1 MKSKVNYTMLFKSL
15 IYVPKIFLIFF
26 LISCNADNK
35 KNGLATIVI
44 TGNVHSQLDP
54 VAEKITLQAVCLVN
68 QLT

>member
-1 MKSKVNYTMLFKSL
+1 VKSKVNYTMLFKSL

-54 VAEKITLQAVCLVN
+54 CG
-68 QLT
+68 